1 MVTRDCVTAWRH
13 LDDRSTLLYPWQP
26 EKFVF
31 DEADKKDVDA
41 ILFSTEVKHLEPFEA
56 VLKAGNWAHNLSE

>member
-1 MVTRDCVTAWRH
+1 MITRDYVTAWRH

-31 DEADKKDVDA
+31 DEAAKKDVDA
-41 ILFSTEVKHLEPFEA
+41 ILFSTEVNKIGAFESNA
-56 VLKAGNWAHNLSE
+56 EGRRLGPQLI